1 MPTAVTRV
9 MNSVTQPILVDRIVY
24 ATITIMSVLIIY
36 DGWQHLRLVDVIGVI
51 VGPVVAMFLAHV
63 FAAALAKQV
72 DLGKALTW
80 GDRTAIVTAESRFLL
95 LCVPPLTIVSV
106 LFAFGTSLN
115 DAIRVTLWLEGL
127 SLGYW
132 GYLAARR
139 AGVEGWRL
147 VTYVAAGLILAII
160 VLLLQVALQPGK
172 AFAGGVALG

>member
-1 MPTAVTRV
+1 MS
-9 MNSVTQPILVDRIVY
+9 SVTQPILVDRIVY

-63 FAAALAKQV
+63 FSAALAKQV
-72 DLGKALTW
+72 DLGRALNW
-80 GDRTAIVTAESRFLL
+80 NDRWAIANSESRFLL
-95 LCVPPLTIVSV
+95 LCVPPTAIVLV
-106 LFAFGTSLN
+106 LFAFGASLN
-115 DAIRVTLWLEGL
+115 DAIRVTLWLETL

-139 AGVEGWRL
+139 AGVAGWRVL
-147 VTYVAAGLILAII
+147 THIAAGLILGII

-172 AFAGGVALG
+172 VFSGGIALG